1 MILKNN
7 YEKNMTIKIFITY
20 FLIIIH
26 ILFGLLLIVFFPLLK
41 KKYRNLIIK
50 IWCSVLLRI
59 LAVEIDI
66 HNLQLVKN
74 KDVFFVANHIS
85 WIDIILI
92 NSIKPC
98 IFVAKAS
105 VKSWPIFGLM
115 ASSCNTIFLNRSSRN
130 SIIDATNKIKKFIGN
145 NSIFIFPEGTS
156 TIGLSIGKFHSNFF
170 QIPIDLE
177 IPTYPVAIKYTKD
190 KKFTDVPA
198 YVGDDTI
205 IQSIFKIVKSGG
217 FIAHV
222 TFCKHLTSHKKNR
235 KVLANRAQVLIDSKI
250 SLDKF

>member
-26 ILFGLLLIVFFPLLK
+26 ILFGLLLVLFFPLLTNN
-41 KKYRNLIIK
+41 YRNLIIK

-85 WIDIILI
+85 WMDIILI

-115 ASSCNTIFLNRSSRN
+115 ASSCKTIFLNRSSRS
-130 SIIDATNKIKKFIGN
+130 SIVDATNKIKKFISN
-145 NSIFIFPEGTS
+145 HSIFIFPEGTS
-156 TIGLSIGKFHSNFF
+156 TNGVSVGKFHSNFF

-177 IPTYPVAIKYTKD
+177 ISTYPVAIKYTKD
-190 KKFTDVPA
+190 KKFTDAPV
-198 YVGDDTI
+198 YIGDDTI
-205 IQSIFKIVKSGG
+205 IQSIFRIIKSDG
-217 FIAHV
+217 FRAHV
-222 TFCKHLTSHKKNR
+222 IFCKQLTSHVSNR
-235 KVLANRAQVLIDSKI
+235 KDLAKKAQESIKNKI
-250 SLDKF
+250 NLE